1 MGSATTVF
9 SVMLLFSLVMT
20 STFVS
25 AARQLNEISKVG
37 EQNTNSENTR
47 IKIGS
52 EANEKTLDDKKF
64 FLPFPS
70 PLPELPPFPFTQ
82 TLPGFPPMSLPA
94 LPNFFT
100 PPSGN

>member
-9 SVMLLFSLVMT
+9 SVMLLLSLVMT
-20 STFVS
+20 TTFVS
-25 AARQLNEISKVG
+25 ATRHLNEIRKVG
-37 EQNTNSENTR
+37 EQNANSEKMNVE
-47 IKIGS
+47 IGS
-52 EANEKTLDDKKF
+52 EANDKTLDDKKF

-100 PPSGN
+100 SPPGK